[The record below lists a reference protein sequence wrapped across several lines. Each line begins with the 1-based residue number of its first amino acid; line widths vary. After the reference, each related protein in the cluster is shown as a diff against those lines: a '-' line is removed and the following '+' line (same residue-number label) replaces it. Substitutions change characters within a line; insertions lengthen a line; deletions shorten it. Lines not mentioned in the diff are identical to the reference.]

1 MGQLTLLLGGA
12 RSGKSTYA
20 ERLAKKNGGNVLYIA
35 TAEALD
41 PEMKDR
47 IQKHQAQRP
56 EQWTTRELPHR
67 VTADLEDTPP
77 QADIVLLDCM
87 TLLVSNAILSVTEDI
102 DQPDENLA
110 YQVVEEEL
118 DALLAYIE
126 KHAQNWIIVTNEV
139 GLGLVPPYPL
149 GRAYRDILGWANRRL
164 ASAAEEVYFL
174 TAGMILPLHELAE
187 RLD

>member
-1 MGQLTLLLGGA
+1 
-12 RSGKSTYA
+12 
-20 ERLAKKNGGNVLYIA
+20 
-35 TAEALD
+35 
-41 PEMKDR
+41 
-47 IQKHQAQRP
+47 
-56 EQWTTRELPHR
+56 
-67 VTADLEDTPP
+67 
-77 QADIVLLDCM
+77 M